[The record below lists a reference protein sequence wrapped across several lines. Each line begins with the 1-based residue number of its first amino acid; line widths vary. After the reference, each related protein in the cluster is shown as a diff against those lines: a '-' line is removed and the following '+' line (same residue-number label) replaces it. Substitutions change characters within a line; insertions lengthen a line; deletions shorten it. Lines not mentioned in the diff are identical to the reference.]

1 MSTQT
6 QDAKQA
12 YEVWE
17 LRRRSVSGEEM
28 SEATRQMHL
37 EHARFLYNLIPE
49 KERDLPEP
57 RQLS

>member
-17 LRRRSVSGEEM
+17 LRRKSVVGEVM
-28 SEATRQMHL
+28 SDATRQMHYD
-37 EHARFLYNLIPE
+37 HAKFLYNLIPE
-49 KERDLPEP
+49 KDRDLPEP
-57 RQLS
+57 KQL